1 MPEPTTS
8 KRRGR
13 GKSKL
18 RGSVLTR
25 SAKALRAAQVPIKRV
40 EVDSLTGR
48 FNFIVGQPE
57 EGEHSADDLDNW
69 IATRARDARPA

>member
-1 MPEPTTS
+1 MAEPS
-8 KRRGR
+8 IPKRRGR
-13 GKSKL
+13 GKSKV

-25 SAKALRAAQVPIKRV
+25 SAKALRAAEVPIKRV

-57 EGEHSADDLDNW
+57 EGDTPENILKQ
-69 IATRARDARPA
+69 I